1 MLDATD
7 QGKWLLK
14 GVTAYHNYCGST
26 MLPVLT
32 PIRQRL
38 DRAGIALSALCAL
51 HCVLSVLLVSVI
63 GIGGEIFLDPAIH
76 RYGLL
81 IATLIAAVAIGW
93 GAVRHRMAAPF
104 VIAMTGL
111 SFMGGALAVP
121 HGVEEAVLTIIGVA
135 LVSLGHILNLRHLHT
150 SCTHGVEH

>member
-1 MLDATD
+1 
-7 QGKWLLK
+7 
-14 GVTAYHNYCGST
+14 

-81 IATLIAAVAIGW
+81 VATLIAAVAIGW